1 MFRFC
6 STLIQSRW
14 RGLVS
19 DPVSRA
25 LNRVYNGTRM
35 RAGHCP
41 ESRFVSPVSRELSRV
56 FFYDCVDCEL
66 FTAVSIFIVRK
77 KRKKKRCDLNLWRRS
92 MISLG
97 GKCGVENFQNDFLYF
112 LFPIE
117 TRVRS
122 RKFYCIREARFDKS
136 TRREREINFS
146 IKTTT
151 RLNLIFLYPNS
162 IVIRTTDV
170 LFSNKYIR
178 D

>member
-1 MFRFC
+1 MRSESLAKIDDFSGRKMRSGEFPERF
-6 STLIQSRW
+6 S
-14 RGLVS
+14 
-19 DPVSRA
+19 
-25 LNRVYNGTRM
+25 
-35 RAGHCP
+35 H
-41 ESRFVSPVSRELSRV
+41 
-56 FFYDCVDCEL
+56 
-66 FTAVSIFIVRK
+66 
-77 KRKKKRCDLNLWRRS
+77 
-92 MISLG
+92 
-97 GKCGVENFQNDFLYF
+97 F

-136 TRREREINFS
+136 TRRERESNFS

>member
-1 MFRFC
+1 MAWACIRSGISRSKSRLQRYEDASRPLSGIEIRFASKPSYREFFFTTAWTANYLQQFRF
-6 STLIQSRW
+6 L
-14 RGLVS
+14 LFVKKEK
-19 DPVSRA
+19 
-25 LNRVYNGTRM
+25 M
-35 RAGHCP
+35 RSESLAKIDDFSGRKMRSGEFP
-41 ESRFVSPVSRELSRV
+41 ERFSH
-56 FFYDCVDCEL
+56 
-66 FTAVSIFIVRK
+66 
-77 KRKKKRCDLNLWRRS
+77 
-92 MISLG
+92 
-97 GKCGVENFQNDFLYF
+97 F